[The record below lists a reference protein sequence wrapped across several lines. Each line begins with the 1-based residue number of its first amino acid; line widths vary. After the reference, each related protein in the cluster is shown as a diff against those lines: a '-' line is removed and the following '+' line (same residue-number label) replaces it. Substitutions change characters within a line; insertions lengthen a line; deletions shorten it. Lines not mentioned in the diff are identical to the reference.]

1 MTTVSKSRIYE
12 GNSEAIEAWNGV
24 LFDKFLRF
32 RDIVCGGL
40 GPIGTEALRRHPPAP
55 GSRVLDVGCGFGDS
69 TQQIAE
75 LVGPGGEAVG
85 IDAAERFI
93 ELASSEAAQAGAT
106 QARFMVADVQLD
118 DLEGPYDHAFSR
130 FGTMFFDSPVA
141 ALRNVRSSLRHGS
154 EFTMTVWRKK
164 EDNAWLHDAE
174 LAVLDIV
181 PLPPVTDQPTCG
193 PGPFSMAGA
202 DLVST
207 QLLASGFGDVC
218 LERYDT
224 SICIGKNVA
233 AAIECAMALGP
244 AGEIIRLAGDE
255 GVARRPAVVAA
266 LEKIFARYSRPD
278 GVFAPASTWIVTARA
293 A

>member
-85 IDAAERFI
+85 IDAAARFI
-93 ELASSEAAQAGAT
+93 ELASSEAAQAGAS

-224 SICIGKNVA
+224 SISIGKTVA

-244 AGEIIRLAGDE
+244 AGEIIRLAGEE

-293 A
+293 V